1 MREATN
7 TIPEQDEH
15 AWLLGVFVEANNTA
29 RREAEYGDDADER
42 DELRDKAFA
51 RHLAASGVTA
61 AQAHGIRVILRGCEA
76 ARRRENAAAE
86 HERALEAARKRAA
99 ARQVERA
106 RAPDLFEQSAIDAV
120 GTLTRFHIAYT
131 TDNGGAVTSIEIQG
145 WRQTSRFAGKPQGEF
160 YVLQWTPAERG
171 YGRMPDEGGWHWP
184 ANVEHV
190 ACTPLAARSLKVR
203 DAFVRQA
210 LQSTAFGSISDDDR
224 RQRAALCACADVV
237 DPARA
242 HSALQASAT

>member
-1 MREATN
+1 MRESTN

-15 AWLLGVFVEANNTA
+15 AWLLGVFVEANNIA
-29 RREAEYGDDADER
+29 RREAEYGDDADDR

-86 HERALEAARKRAA
+86 HERAIEAARKRAA

-106 RAPDLFEQSAIDAV
+106 RAPDLFEQNALDVVA
-120 GTLTRFHIAYT
+120 TLTKWHIAFS
-131 TDNGGAVTSIEIQG
+131 TDATGAVASIEIQG
-145 WRQTSRFAGKPQGEF
+145 WRQTSRFNGKPQGEF
-160 YVLQWTPAERG
+160 FVLRWAPAERG
-171 YGRMPDEGGWHWP
+171 YGRMLDEGSWQWP
-184 ANVEHV
+184 ANVEHL

-203 DAFVRQA
+203 DAFVRHA
-210 LQSTAFGSISDDDR
+210 LQATAFGVTCDDDR
-224 RQRAALCACADVV
+224 RNRAALCACADVL
-237 DPARA
+237 DPALA
-242 HSALQASAT
+242 HSARHASAS